1 MGKTIESEILRSDN
15 ETKRLEV
22 ITDLNKKKL
31 ISELNSGM
39 GDEIKNTTIKKE
51 SFNLKRFFKK
61 YFTWH

>member
-31 ISELNSGM
+31 ISEFKSGI
-39 GDEIKNTTIKKE
+39 GDEMKNTTNKKE
-51 SFNLKRFFKK
+51 PFNLKRFFKK